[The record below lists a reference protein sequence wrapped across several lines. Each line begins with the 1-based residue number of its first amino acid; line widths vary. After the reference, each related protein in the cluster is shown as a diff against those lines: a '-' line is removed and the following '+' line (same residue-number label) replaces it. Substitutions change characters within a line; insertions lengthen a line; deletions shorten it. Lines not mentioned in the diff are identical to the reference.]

1 MDEAGI
7 AKSRA
12 KVDALL
18 NPKNVVILG
27 ATDKPGNWPQR
38 VWRNLKRYNFQGAV
52 YPFNPGRDSV
62 WDTRCYRNFAE
73 LPEKPDHLVVL
84 IPAHAVPD
92 ALLDA
97 AKAGARSATVMTSG
111 FDEAENAAELSAR
124 LKRVIAETGLAVS
137 GPNCLGNL
145 HAPASLMTMPDDRP
159 QKLAQGPV
167 AIIGQSGG
175 IAMAIKRT
183 LEERGVDSGSAITSG
198 NETGLTTADYIAYF
212 AQSAGVKAI
221 VSYLESVHDTDAF
234 LSACRLARANGKPVV
249 VVKLGASD
257 DGRAAALAHTGR
269 LAGSMEA
276 FDAVAGAAGVM
287 RVANFD
293 AVVEAVEYCV
303 HAPLPKGRGLG
314 AVTFSG
320 GLRGMLLDAA
330 SAHGLAFSPLS
341 NATRTKLESLVSVG
355 TIIGNP
361 MDAGFAALTSQ
372 DAYLRCIETLLAD
385 PGIDLLL
392 LQEELPRGPGT
403 ERKES
408 NLRAVNA
415 VAARSKKPIAFVT
428 MISHGLTDYSRTLR
442 AELPNLAFLQEIDK
456 SLAAARSVVDYAT
469 RPATAPVPK
478 TSKLEAK
485 TAKTLAKLPAGPLSE
500 AASKSLLKP
509 YGIATPKET
518 VARSQL
524 EAVSAAKRIGFP
536 VVAKAVNAALAHKSE
551 AGAVKLALTKPA
563 DVRAAYRELTGK
575 IAKRADVTLDGV
587 LVAEQVSNGL
597 ELVLGIHRD
606 PEMGPV
612 ILFGAGGVDL
622 ELHRDVA
629 LGALPLDEAGALALM
644 ARTRVAQLIA
654 GYRGKPAYDKRALVK
669 ALLGLSQFAIDAGER
684 LQSVDINPFLLK
696 RRGGVAL
703 DALVV
708 LSPSLKGRVGVGSTT
723 VRNLP
728 TIICCAGR

>member
-1 MDEAGI
+1 MAEGGI
-7 AKSRA
+7 AVSRTQ
-12 KVDALL
+12 VDALL

-38 VWRNLKRYNFQGAV
+38 VWRNLKRYNFPGAV

-73 LPEKPDHLVVL
+73 LPERPDHLVVL

-92 ALLDA
+92 VLLDA

-159 QKLAQGPV
+159 QKLAAGPV

-212 AQSAGVKAI
+212 AQSPSVKVI

-234 LSACRLARANGKPVV
+234 LSACRVARANGKPVII
-249 VVKLGASD
+249 VKLGASD

-287 RVANFD
+287 RVANLD

-330 SAHGLAFSPLS
+330 AAHGLAFTPVS
-341 NATRTKLESLVSVG
+341 NATRQELESIVSVG

-372 DAYLRCIETLLAD
+372 NAYLRCIETLLDD

-415 VAARSKKPIAFVT
+415 IAARTKKPIAFVT

-442 AELPNLAFLQEIDK
+442 TELPNLAFLQEIDK
-456 SLAAARSVVDYAT
+456 SLATARSVIDYAT
-469 RPATAPVPK
+469 RPAMAAAAII
-478 TSKLEAK
+478 SKLKAK
-485 TAKTLAKLPAGPLSE
+485 TAKRLDKLQGGALNE
-500 AASKSLLKP
+500 VDSKSLLRP
-509 YGIATPKET
+509 YGIAAPKEA
-518 VARSQL
+518 VAHGEK
-524 EAVSAAKRIGFP
+524 EAVALAKSIGFP
-536 VVAKAVNAALAHKSE
+536 VVAKGVSAALAHKSD
-551 AGAVKLALTKPA
+551 AGAVKVALTKSA
-563 DVRAAYRELTGK
+563 DVSSAYIELTGK
-575 IAKRADVTLDGV
+575 VAKRAGVVLDGV
-587 LVAEQVSNGL
+587 LIAEQVSDGL
-597 ELVLGIHRD
+597 ELVLGVHRD
-606 PEMGPV
+606 PEMGLV
-612 ILFGAGGVDL
+612 ILFGAGGVNL
-622 ELHRDVA
+622 ELNRDVA
-629 LGALPLDEAGALALM
+629 LAALPLDEAAAEALI
-644 ARTRVAQLIA
+644 ARTRVAQLIT
-654 GYRGKPAYDKRALVK
+654 GYRGKSAYDKRALVK
-669 ALLGLSQFAIDAGER
+669 ALLGLSQFAIDAGAR
-684 LQSVDINPFLLK
+684 LQSVDFNPFLLK
-696 RRGGVAL
+696 RKGGVAL

-708 LSPSLKGRVGVGSTT
+708 LGR
-723 VRNLP
+723 
-728 TIICCAGR
+728 

>member
-1 MDEAGI
+1 MGEGGFTGSHA
-7 AKSRA
+7 R
-12 KVDALL
+12 VDALL

-38 VWRNLKRYNFQGAV
+38 VWRNLKRYNFPGAV

-62 WDTRCYRNFAE
+62 WDTRCYRNFSD

-84 IPAHAVPD
+84 IPAHAVPG

-111 FDEAENAAELSAR
+111 FDEVEDAAELSAR
-124 LKRVIAETGLAVS
+124 LKRVIAETGLAIS

-145 HAPASLMTMPDDRP
+145 HAPAGLMTMPDDRP
-159 QKLAQGPV
+159 QKLAAGPV

-183 LEERGVDSGSAITSG
+183 LEERGIDSGSAITSG

-212 AQSAGVKAI
+212 AQSPGTRVI
-221 VSYLESVHDTDAF
+221 VSYLESVHDADAF
-234 LSACRLARANGKPVV
+234 LSACRLARANGKPVI

-276 FDAVAGAAGVM
+276 FDAVAGEAGVM
-287 RVANFD
+287 RVGNLD
-293 AVVEAVEYCV
+293 AIVEAVEYCV
-303 HAPLPKGRGLG
+303 HAPLPKSRGLG

-330 SAHGLAFSPLS
+330 ASHGLVFSPLAY
-341 NATRTKLESLVSVG
+341 ATRKKLESIVSVG

-372 DAYLRCIETLLAD
+372 DAYLRCIETLLDD

-392 LQEELPRGPGT
+392 LQEELPRSPGT

-415 VAARSKKPIAFVT
+415 IAARANKPIAFVT
-428 MISHGLTDYSRTLR
+428 MISHGLTDYSRALR
-442 AELPNLAFLQEIDK
+442 AELPNVAFLQEIDK
-456 SLAAARSVVDYAT
+456 SLAAARSVIDYAT
-469 RPATAPVPK
+469 RPAAAVK
-478 TSKLEAK
+478 LSVSKLAAK
-485 TAKTLAKLPAGPLSE
+485 TAKALAQFPAGALSE
-500 AASKSLLKP
+500 VASKSLLRP
-509 YGIATPKET
+509 YGIATPKEEIAHSAPGA
-518 VARSQL
+518 VAI
-524 EAVSAAKRIGFP
+524 AKAIGFP
-536 VVAKAVNAALAHKSE
+536 VVAKGVSAALAHKSE
-551 AGAVKLALTKPA
+551 AGAVKVSLTNPA
-563 DVRAAYRELTGK
+563 DVKAAYIELTGPV
-575 IAKRADVTLDGV
+575 AKHAKVALDGV
-587 LVAEQVSNGL
+587 LIAEQVSDGL
-597 ELVLGIHRD
+597 ELVLGVHSD

-612 ILFGAGGVDL
+612 ILFGAGGVSL
-622 ELHRDVA
+622 ELQRDVA
-629 LGALPLDEAGALALM
+629 LAALPLDEAGALALI

-654 GYRGKPAYDKRALVK
+654 GYRGKPPFDKKAIVK
-669 ALLGLSQFAIDAGER
+669 ALIGLSQFAMDAGAR
-684 LQSVDINPFLLK
+684 LQSIDINPFLVK

-703 DALVV
+703 DAL
-708 LSPSLKGRVGVGSTT
+708 
-723 VRNLP
+723 
-728 TIICCAGR
+728 IILRG

>member
-1 MDEAGI
+1 MAEGDI
-7 AKSRA
+7 AASRA
-12 KVDALL
+12 QVDALL

-38 VWRNLKRYNFQGAV
+38 VWRNLKRYNFPGAI

-73 LPEKPDHLVVL
+73 LPERPDHLVVL
-84 IPAHAVPD
+84 IPAYAVPD
-92 ALLDA
+92 VLLDA

-159 QKLAQGPV
+159 QKLTAGPV

-212 AQSAGVKAI
+212 AQSSSVKVI
-221 VSYLESVHDTDAF
+221 VSYLESVHDTQAF
-234 LSACRLARANGKPVV
+234 LSACRVARANGKPVI

-257 DGRAAALAHTGR
+257 GGRAAALAHTGR

-287 RVANFD
+287 RVANLD

-303 HAPLPKGRGLG
+303 HAPLPNGRGLG

-330 SAHGLAFSPLS
+330 AAHGLAFTPIS
-341 NATRTKLESLVSVG
+341 NATRQKLESIVSVG

-372 DAYLRCIETLLAD
+372 DAYLRCIETLLDD

-415 VAARSKKPIAFVT
+415 IAARTNKPIAFVT

-442 AELPNLAFLQEIDK
+442 TELPNLAFLQEIDK
-456 SLAAARSVVDYAT
+456 SLATTRSVSDYAT
-469 RPATAPVPK
+469 RAATVAAAI
-478 TSKLEAK
+478 TSKLMAK
-485 TAKTLAKLPAGPLSE
+485 TAKRLDKMQGGGLNE
-500 AASKSLLKP
+500 VDSKSLLKP
-509 YGIATPKET
+509 YGITAPKEA
-518 VARSQL
+518 VAHSEK
-524 EAVSAAKRIGFP
+524 EAVALAKSIGFP
-536 VVAKAVNAALAHKSE
+536 VVAKAVSAALAHKSD
-551 AGAVKLALTKPA
+551 AGAVKVALTKAA
-563 DVRAAYRELTGK
+563 DVSSAYIELSGK
-575 IAKRADVTLDGV
+575 VAKRAGVVLDGV
-587 LVAEQVSNGL
+587 LIAEQVSDGL
-597 ELVLGIHRD
+597 ELVLGVHRD
-606 PEMGPV
+606 PEMGPI
-612 ILFGAGGVDL
+612 ILFGAGGVNL

-629 LGALPLDEAGALALM
+629 LAALPLDEAAAQALI

-669 ALLGLSQFAIDAGER
+669 ALLGLSQFAIDAGAR

-696 RRGGVAL
+696 RKGGVAL

-708 LSPSLKGRVGVGSTT
+708 LK
-723 VRNLP
+723 
-728 TIICCAGR
+728 